1 VQSIILAAFQQFS
14 TVIMKCSKVRRI
26 TVLRFLSA
34 ETRNDVTAIRKDL
47 YQYFETMLE
56 PQS

>member
-1 VQSIILAAFQQFS
+1 
-14 TVIMKCSKVRRI
+14 VRRI

-56 PQS
+56 PQSGGVAKVVGIRLA